1 MEAHMRAFPVTDIAS
16 DKSLTLVSVLSQE
29 HESACTKRVAELE
42 ARIARLQAELQQ
54 AEAELERE
62 KARLPAPGDFVRCP
76 LTNFFGR
83 VTKITPRPHGR
94 PWIEIVPYLG
104 PDLPGHSTMDL
115 FDSWELIDPPSNKA
129 TAQGSDGSPRLPT
142 IAPFMPAGIA
152 SRIATSE
159 EDEIELS
166 LQRLWTPTRDAS
178 S

>member
-1 MEAHMRAFPVTDIAS
+1 MRAFPVMDAGS
-16 DKSLTLVSVLSQE
+16 DKSLALVSVLRQE
-29 HESACTKRVAELE
+29 HESSGTKRLSELE
-42 ARIARLQAELQQ
+42 TRIARLQAELQE

-83 VTKITPRPHGR
+83 VTKITPRSHGR
-94 PWIEIVPYLG
+94 PWIEIIPYLG

-115 FDSWELIDPPSNKA
+115 FDSWELIDPPSKG
-129 TAQGSDGSPRLPT
+129 TAAQDSADGSLKLPT
-142 IAPFMPAGIA
+142 IAPFMPAGRLA
-152 SRIATSE
+152 HSPPRE

-166 LQRLWTPTRDAS
+166 LQRLWTSSRDAS

>member
-1 MEAHMRAFPVTDIAS
+1 MRAFPVMGTGS
-16 DKSLTLVSVLSQE
+16 DKSLALVSTLNQAHDNS
-29 HESACTKRVAELE
+29 CTKRVTELE
-42 ARIARLQAELQQ
+42 ARIARLQAELQK

-115 FDSWELIDPPSNKA
+115 FDSWELIDPPSEETA
-129 TAQGSDGSPRLPT
+129 AQGDMDGSPRLPT
-142 IAPFMPAGIA
+142 IAPFMPTGRLSHSPAPA
-152 SRIATSE
+152 E
-159 EDEIELS
+159 EEIELS
-166 LQRLWTPTRDAS
+166 LQRLWTPTKDAS
-178 S
+178 P